1 MFKLFLK
8 SLISN
13 ICTSLVT
20 VLVRFY
26 YVQDAKSM
34 CTDNTGR
41 IIHRYVL
48 MVGKKDGIVLS
59 EGKAPVTCW

>member
-1 MFKLFLK
+1 M
-8 SLISN
+8 
-13 ICTSLVT
+13 T

-34 CTDNTGR
+34 RTDNTGR

-59 EGKAPVTCW
+59 EGKAPVICW